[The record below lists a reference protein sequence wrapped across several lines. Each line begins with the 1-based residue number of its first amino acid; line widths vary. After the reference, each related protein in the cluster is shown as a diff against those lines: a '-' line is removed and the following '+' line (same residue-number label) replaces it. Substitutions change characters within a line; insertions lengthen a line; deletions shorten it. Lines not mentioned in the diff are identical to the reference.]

1 MLTLYGVARSR
12 ASRALW
18 LAAEAGIDVRRV
30 PVVQSYRLADP
41 LAAGAPLNTA
51 SPDYL
56 GVNPMGQV
64 PALDDDGTVLTES
77 LAILLHLARRHGG
90 DLGPR
95 DWREDALMLNWTLF
109 AATAIEPHA
118 ATILYVG
125 MDGRTGTP
133 EGQADLAAAAGRL
146 ARPFGRLEGHLAAAE
161 WLVGG
166 RFTAADIAVAEC
178 CRYAQGH
185 APAVAAFPALAA
197 WLARCQARPGFQAMM
212 AARNAEPA

>member
-1 MLTLYGVARSR
+1 MPTLYGVARSR

-18 LAAEAGIDVRRV
+18 LIAEAGIAVDRV
-30 PVVQSYRLADP
+30 PVVQAGRLADP
-41 LAAGAPLNTA
+41 AAADAPLNTA
-51 SPDYL
+51 SPAYL
-56 GVNPMGQV
+56 KVNPMGQV

-95 DWREDALMLNWTLF
+95 DWREDAAMLNWTLF

-118 ATILYVG
+118 VVILYVG
-125 MDGRTGTP
+125 MEGRAGSA
-133 EGQADLAAAAGRL
+133 EGQAEMAAAAGRL
-146 ARPFGRLEGHLAAAE
+146 ARPLARLEAHLATEE

-185 APAVAAFPALAA
+185 APALAGAPRLAA
-197 WLARCQARPGFQAMM
+197 WLARCHARPGFQAMM